1 MYKINYSNFNKWE
14 NNCCKWII
22 GAIILTLICGYFSFE
37 AYIKKAFMDGKVVAT
52 SVEQEIY
59 DQLKYINESNYE
71 NAVVVLDD
79 VLSELDIHKRRS
91 LLNLLKEN
99 NQVFIT
105 TANKSDVL
113 NIGVSNVQYYEVI
126 NGTIKEE

>member
-1 MYKINYSNFNKWE
+1 MLSR
-14 NNCCKWII
+14 
-22 GAIILTLICGYFSFE
+22 
-37 AYIKKAFMDGKVVAT
+37 
-52 SVEQEIY
+52 EQ
-59 DQLKYINESNYE
+59 L
-71 NAVVVLDD
+71 
-79 VLSELDIHKRRS
+79 RS

-113 NIGVSNVQYYEVI
+113 DIGVSNVQYYEVI